1 MSYRD
6 KDFKIIEKRQLTDE
20 SFVLRFDRHDMDF
33 QPGQH
38 ILVGKDGNY
47 ETREYSIYSGVNE
60 DFLEVLV
67 KEVDDG
73 IVSRQLHKLQL
84 GDPIQVE
91 GAVGFF
97 KIKQEDLDK
106 KFLFI
111 ASGTGISPFHCFAK
125 SYPNLDY
132 KILHGVRF
140 ENEAYEKDHYPK
152 DRYVSCI
159 SKGKGGDF
167 HGRVTKYLKN
177 HKVEKGTQ
185 IYLCGN
191 SDMIYD
197 CYDILGK
204 QGFTAEQLHAEVY
217 F

>member
-20 SFVLRFDRHDMDF
+20 SFVLRFDRHEMDF

-106 KFLFI
+106 KFLLSPAAQASLLFI
-111 ASGTGISPFHCFAK
+111 ALL
-125 SYPNLDY
+125 NL
-132 KILHGVRF
+132 ILTSITKF
-140 ENEAYEKDHYPK
+140 CTE
-152 DRYVSCI
+152 YVS
-159 SKGKGGDF
+159 K
-167 HGRVTKYLKN
+167 TKHTKKITTQKTATSLVYPR
-177 HKVEKGTQ
+177 EKGA
-185 IYLCGN
+185 ISMEG
-191 SDMIYD
+191 
-197 CYDILGK
+197 
-204 QGFTAEQLHAEVY
+204 
-217 F
+217 